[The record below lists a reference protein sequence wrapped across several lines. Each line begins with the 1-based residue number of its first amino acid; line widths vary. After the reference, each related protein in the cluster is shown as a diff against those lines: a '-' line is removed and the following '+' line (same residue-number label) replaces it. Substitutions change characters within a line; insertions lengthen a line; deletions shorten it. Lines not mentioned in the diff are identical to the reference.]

1 MDDLD
6 AALSMSAAFIGHNGR
21 MPARRETPDMPE
33 RAAAVHHAV
42 SGTSRLV
49 TLRWLLEHAGSTR
62 SELVDGAGLTSSA
75 ARFALRELEEL
86 GYVKTDIEGAR
97 KGRVIR
103 YTVARPVLT
112 DDLTAFVAWLIR

>member
-1 MDDLD
+1 
-6 AALSMSAAFIGHNGR
+6 MSAVLIGHNGG
-21 MPARRETPDMPE
+21 MPSRRDAPDMPE

-42 SGTSRLV
+42 SGTSRLI

-62 SELVDGAGLTSSA
+62 SELVDGTGLTASA
-75 ARFALRELEEL
+75 ARFALGELEAL
-86 GYVKTDIEGAR
+86 GYVSTDIEGAR

-112 DDLTAFVAWLIR
+112 DDLTSFVAWLIR